1 MVLTRTLA
9 VCSTGFCRIICPSRY
24 VLPNS
29 TQAMMRWILYLSY
42 HLFCKMA
49 SGVGRL
55 GLTVLLL
62 VEMVNKD
69 EMARAFYP
77 VQGKN

>member
-1 MVLTRTLA
+1 
-9 VCSTGFCRIICPSRY
+9 
-24 VLPNS
+24 
-29 TQAMMRWILYLSY
+29 
-42 HLFCKMA
+42 MA

-55 GLTVLLL
+55 GLPVLSLA
-62 VEMVNKD
+62 EMVHKD